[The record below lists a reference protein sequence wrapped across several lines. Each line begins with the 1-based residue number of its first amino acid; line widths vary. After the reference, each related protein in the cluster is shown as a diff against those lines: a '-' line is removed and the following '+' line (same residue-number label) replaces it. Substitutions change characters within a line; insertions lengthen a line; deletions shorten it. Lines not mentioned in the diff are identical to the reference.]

1 MSAPDEGAAEAGGD
15 ASVESQGRQEFRRL
29 AASLGLS
36 TVHIPSPQKPGTV
49 RVFVGGSHVR
59 LRGDPMVGGGVGG
72 LRGSVRGFTKASRH
86 RMLQFFQTIDREKC
100 GMPLFVTLTYPGE
113 WPGNAKWWKRDLEVW
128 LARLKRARPGAWAVW
143 RLEPQRR
150 GAPHYH
156 LLVFGLAVLAKEW
169 LSRTW
174 FEVVGSGDQR
184 HLRAG
189 TQVQR
194 VESWRRVIGYAAK
207 YLAKEVSELPRAWQ
221 RGVGRWWGI
230 HRRKLAPRE
239 AMEVEVVGPAY
250 FRVRRVLRR
259 IIGGPGFCGRDFWAD
274 GRVCGGRT
282 LRQGQRAGLSAEMLE
297 RVVRW
302 AGTL

>member
-1 MSAPDEGAAEAGGD
+1 MTADCVE
-15 ASVESQGRQEFRRL
+15 VESAARQEFRRC
-29 AASLGLS
+29 AEALGLS
-36 TVHIPSPQKPGTV
+36 TVHISSPQQPGTL
-49 RVFVGGSHVR
+49 RLSVGGSQVS
-59 LRGDPMVGGGVGG
+59 LRGDHFTGVNTGGE
-72 LRGSVRGFTKASRH
+72 RGAVRCFTRASRQ
-86 RMLQFFQTIDREKC
+86 RMLRFLQSVDREKC

-113 WPGNAKWWKRDLEVW
+113 WPGDPRRWKRDLEVW
-128 LARLKRARPGAWAVW
+128 LARMKRAHPTAWAVW

-156 LLVFGLAVLAKEW
+156 LLVFGVSALAKEW

-174 FEVVGSGDQR
+174 FEVVGSGDER

-207 YLAKEVSELPRAWQ
+207 YLAKEVAELPGAWQ
-221 RGVGRWWGI
+221 QGVGRWWGV

-239 AMEVEVVGPAY
+239 VLEVELAGSAY
-250 FRVRRVLRR
+250 FRARRVLRR
-259 IIGGPGFCGRDFWAD
+259 LVGGPGKS
-274 GRVCGGRT
+274 GRT
-282 LRQGQRAGLSAEMLE
+282 WWSDGLGGGGAIVRQGQRAGLSAEMAM

-302 AGTL
+302 ATLGAA

>member
-1 MSAPDEGAAEAGGD
+1 MTWGPTSTE
-15 ASVESQGRQEFRRL
+15 ESPERREFRSR

-49 RVFVGGSHVR
+49 RVYNGGSHVR

-72 LRGSVRGFTKASRH
+72 RRGSVRGFTKASRH
-86 RMLQFFQTIDREKC
+86 RMLQFLQTIDREKC

-113 WPGNAKWWKRDLEVW
+113 WPGNPKQWKRDLEVW
-128 LARLKRARPGAWAVW
+128 LARLKRAHPAAWAVW

-156 LLVFGLAVLAKEW
+156 LLVFGLAMLAKEW

-174 FEVVGSGDQR
+174 FEVVGSGDER

-194 VESWRRVIGYAAK
+194 VKSWRSVIGYAAK
-207 YLAKEVSELPRAWQ
+207 YLAKDVSELPMAWQ

-239 AMEVEVVGPAY
+239 AMEVELVGPAY

-259 IIGGPGFCGRDFWAD
+259 LIVGPGVRGRDFWGD
-274 GRVCGGRT
+274 YRVGGGQI
-282 LRQGQRAGLSAEMLE
+282 LRQGQRAGLSSEMLE

-302 AGTL
+302 AGTP